1 MQLRLLP
8 QEPIF
13 PDPHLADA
21 EGLVG
26 ISRDLNP
33 ERLIA
38 AYKKGIF
45 PWFEEQGFFFWF
57 SPNPRM
63 VLHAADLVIH
73 KSMRPYLNQNRFSI
87 TFDTAFAEVVRHC
100 KKAERPGQDSS
111 WISEKFISAYAELH
125 RQGFAHS
132 VEVWQGDE
140 LVGGVY
146 GLSLGRAFY
155 GESMFATVPNAS
167 KFGFIKLV
175 HWLQKRNINLIDC
188 QVYTPHLATLGA
200 VEITRNAFLAELQ
213 VTQKAETLAGPW
225 VYSED

>member
-26 ISRDLNP
+26 ISRDLAP
-33 ERLIA
+33 ERLLA
-38 AYKKGIF
+38 AYRAGIF

-73 KSMRPYLNQNRFSI
+73 KSMRPFLNQNRFRI
-87 TFDTAFAEVVRHC
+87 TFDVAFEQVIRHC

-146 GLSLGRAFY
+146 GLSLGTAFF

-175 HWLQKRNINLIDC
+175 QWLQKREIQLIDC
-188 QVYTPHLATLGA
+188 QVYTAHLASFGA
-200 VEITRNAFLAELQ
+200 KEINRSEFLQALKE
-213 VTQKAETLAGPW
+213 TQKAETLPGPW
-225 VYSED
+225 HYSAD